1 MSAANPLWLPLGEL
15 LVERGLLSQRQLELA
30 LAEQKRTGRRLG
42 EVLAAYGFVS
52 QQALASTLLE
62 QVGFAD
68 VPVVEEQV
76 DFGAVPQVE
85 EDAGFADVPRVEEQ
99 VVAFAAVPQVEEPA
113 PELHA
118 VEDVEPEQT
127 PTPVIVRLDGEPDHE
142 RRRWWSRRHA
152 NEQRIAELERV
163 LKDFERRSH
172 EIQTNI
178 AEVRATIRE
187 LRDAN

>member
-1 MSAANPLWLPLGEL
+1 MSAAHPLWLPLGEL

-68 VPVVEEQV
+68 VPQVEEQV
-76 DFGAVPQVE
+76 GFAAVPQ
-85 EDAGFADVPRVEEQ
+85 VEEQ
-99 VVAFAAVPQVEEPA
+99 VVAFAPDAQVEEPA

-118 VEDVEPEQT
+118 VEDVDPEQP

-142 RRRWWSRRHA
+142 RRRWWSRGHA
-152 NEQRIAELERV
+152 NEQRVAELERV
-163 LKDFERRSH
+163 LKDFERRSR
-172 EIQTNI
+172 EIQANI
-178 AEVRATIRE
+178 AEVRATIRQ
-187 LRDAN
+187 LREES

>member
-68 VPVVEEQV
+68 
-76 DFGAVPQVE
+76 
-85 EDAGFADVPRVEEQ
+85 
-99 VVAFAAVPQVEEPA
+99 AAPVEEPVA
-113 PELHA
+113 FSVVQA
-118 VEDVEPEQT
+118 VEPEPVLVALPEPEPEWQPEPQPHIVEAAET
-127 PTPVIVRLDGEPDHE
+127 EEPPSPVIVRLDAEQDHE
-142 RRRWWSRRHA
+142 RRRWWSRGHA
-152 NEQRIAELERV
+152 DEERVAELERV
-163 LKDFERRSH
+163 LKDFERRSRD
-172 EIQTNI
+172 IQANI
-178 AEVRATIRE
+178 AEIRATIRQ
-187 LRDAN
+187 LRESN

>member
-42 EVLAAYGFVS
+42 EVLAGYGFVS

-68 VPVVEEQV
+68 PPQVDEQV
-76 DFGAVPQVE
+76 GFVEVAQAEEHVAFGDVPQAE
-85 EDAGFADVPRVEEQ
+85 EHA
-99 VVAFAAVPQVEEPA
+99 VAFAAVPHVVEPA

-118 VEDVEPEQT
+118 VEDVEPEQP
-127 PTPVIVRLDGEPDHE
+127 PTPVIVRLDGEPDPE
-142 RRRWWSRRHA
+142 RRRWWSRGHA

-163 LKDFERRSH
+163 LKDFERRSD
-172 EIQTNI
+172 EIQANI
-178 AEVRATIRE
+178 AEVRTTIRR
-187 LRDAN
+187 LRESS